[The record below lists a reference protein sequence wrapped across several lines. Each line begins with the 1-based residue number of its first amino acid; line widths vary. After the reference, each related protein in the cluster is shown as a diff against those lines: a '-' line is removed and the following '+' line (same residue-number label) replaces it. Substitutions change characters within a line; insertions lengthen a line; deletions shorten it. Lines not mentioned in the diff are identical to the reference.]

1 MSPVTWDSL
10 MDLSMVSFH
19 SLWVAFHP
27 QLEVASLEGS
37 DRPYP
42 PASMASH

>member
-1 MSPVTWDSL
+1 MSIL
-10 MDLSMVSFH
+10 MDLSMVSFL
-19 SLWVAFHP
+19 LWVAFHP